1 MEELMESTLSVFND
15 NEFNKEVLSL
25 FYGGRIIVLDK
36 DVTPDILQDIVIHI
50 LQWNKDD
57 KYIPKDKREKIKLII
72 DSDGG
77 SAISAINL
85 IDVIVNSKT
94 PVIGIA
100 FSVAASAASSILIAC
115 QERYAFKHSIVLIH
129 DGSVFVGNSGNKAKQ
144 TMAFLDRVDDINK
157 ELIITRTKITEEEFE
172 ANKEKEQYMFAD
184 EAKEKGIIDG
194 IIGID
199 VDLDSIF

>member
-1 MEELMESTLSVFND
+1 MELMENALSFFDD

-25 FYGGRIIVLDK
+25 FYSGRTLVLDK
-36 DVTPDILQDIVIHI
+36 DITPDVLKDIVIHI

-57 KYIPKDKREKIKLII
+57 RYIPSEKREKIKLII

-85 IDVIVNSKT
+85 IDVIENSKT
-94 PVIGIA
+94 PVVGIA
-100 FSVAASAASSILIAC
+100 FSIAASAASSILIAC

-144 TMAFLDRVDDINK
+144 TMAFLDRIDDINK
-157 ELIITRTKITEEEFE
+157 KLIIARTNITEEEFE

-194 IIGID
+194 IIGKDID
-199 VDLDSIF
+199 LSSIF

>member
-1 MEELMESTLSVFND
+1 MELMENALSFLDD

-25 FYGGRIIVLDK
+25 FYSGRTLVLDK
-36 DVTPDILQDIVIHI
+36 DITPDVLKDIVIHI

-57 KYIPKDKREKIKLII
+57 RYIPSEKREKIKLII

-85 IDVIVNSKT
+85 IDVIENSKT
-94 PVIGIA
+94 PVVGIA
-100 FSVAASAASSILIAC
+100 FSIAASAASSILIAC

-144 TMAFLDRVDDINK
+144 TMAFLDRIDDINK
-157 ELIITRTKITEEEFE
+157 KLIIARTNITEEEFE

-194 IIGID
+194 IIGKDID
-199 VDLDSIF
+199 LSSIF

>member
-194 IIGID
+194 IIGVD